1 MAKAPIARRYAQALF
16 SLASE
21 HGKQEAWAEALA
33 RLEQAASEPTVA
45 LYFAEPRIG
54 AQAKAQ
60 AVAQM
65 AAGEDALLANFLG
78 LLAERRAMGA
88 LGAIR
93 REYRGLLDESLGRV
107 QATVTTAVALSDAQR
122 ARLAQGLS
130 QALGKQVSVDAS
142 EEPAII
148 GGLVVRV
155 GDQVIDGSVRTRL
168 AALRASIAHGSLS

>member
-16 SLASE
+16 ALAAE
-21 HGKQEAWAEALA
+21 HGRQEAWAEALV
-33 RLEQAASEPTVA
+33 RLEAAAAEHTVA

-54 AQAKAQ
+54 VEAKAKT
-60 AVAQM
+60 VALL
-65 AAGEDALLANFLG
+65 AEGEDALLANFLG
-78 LLAERRAMGA
+78 LLAERRAMGV
-88 LGAIR
+88 LPAIR
-93 REYRGLLDESLGRV
+93 REYQGLLDESLGRV
-107 QATVTTAVALSDAQR
+107 QATVTTAVALTDAQR

-168 AALRASIAHGSLS
+168 EALRASLAHGSAS